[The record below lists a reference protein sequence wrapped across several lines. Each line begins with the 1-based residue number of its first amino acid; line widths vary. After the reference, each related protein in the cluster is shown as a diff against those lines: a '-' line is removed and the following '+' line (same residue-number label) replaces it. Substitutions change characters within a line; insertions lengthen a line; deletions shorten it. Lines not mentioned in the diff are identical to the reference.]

1 MLKIIKYTISQIE
14 RGLSLIPENLRCNA
28 CGKLL
33 FKYNPLTGFNKM
45 AKIRIEIKCDRCKSL
60 NLFNLIF

>member
-1 MLKIIKYTISQIE
+1 MLKIIKYTISQME
-14 RGLSLIPENLRCNA
+14 RNLSLNPEHLRCNA

-33 FKYNPLTGFNKM
+33 FKYRPLTGFNKM